1 MGAFWVHTDLS
12 VLWHQCEFPHFT
24 QCCCSWAFMSPA
36 QSSLRHPPN
45 PHFIF
50 SWFSTCISH
59 FHLLYFSFPPSWY
72 FQRHIFQ
79 LCWPIVQYL
88 LMPDSEIRSSWVG
101 LVWGGGTMAHYCTF
115 WGGIAPEQCCRYQ
128 QKALY
133 LIIFGGTAVQCN
145 WWTRAE
151 KHFCDPQLQA
161 STKPNQVK

>member
-24 QCCCSWAFMSPA
+24 QCCCSLAFMSPA

-101 LVWGGGTMAHYCTF
+101 LVWGGDYGSLLHVLSIVAKK
-115 WGGIAPEQCCRYQ
+115 WDPGI
-128 QKALY
+128 L
-133 LIIFGGTAVQCN
+133 
-145 WWTRAE
+145 
-151 KHFCDPQLQA
+151 DPSRFSGQIRKVEARLGKLA
-161 STKPNQVK
+161 KIRKVETN